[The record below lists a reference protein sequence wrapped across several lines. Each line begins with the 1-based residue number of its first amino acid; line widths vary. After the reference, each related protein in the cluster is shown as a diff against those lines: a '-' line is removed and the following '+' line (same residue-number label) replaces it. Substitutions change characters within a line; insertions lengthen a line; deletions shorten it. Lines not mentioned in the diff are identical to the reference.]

1 MSTPK
6 RMIAGQRR
14 SLAAIERK
22 LQALAAEWGD
32 VDAFNESELD
42 TLAKKVAEVAEGLAE
57 K

>member
-14 SLAAIERK
+14 SLAAIEKK

-32 VDAFNESELD
+32 VDAFNESELES
-42 TLAKKVAEVAEGLAE
+42 LARKVAEVSRALVEE
-57 K
+57 